1 MSIMDRILKLLKE
14 KNKTQVDICNYIGIK
29 PNVFTTWKTRGTDPP
44 ARHLVQIC
52 EFFDVTLEY
61 LLTGNENS
69 QNIKPEIKA
78 EQAISDTSKELL
90 EVFESLPMR
99 ERVKL
104 LNIVYNF
111 EEQYHSSGS
120 SSSFEL
126 PMPNNSFVSQNEQ
139 KLLDVFQNFTE
150 MEQVKIIGRIEEW
163 LEIKR
168 KRELI
173 NSQQPLQSDSPTAE
187 PPVLNTQNKWQ
198 LTARRTDGVYES
210 RFATPEEVEKLKM
223 LLENPEEP
231 KY

>member
-1 MSIMDRILKLLKE
+1 MDLCRA
-14 KNKTQVDICNYIGIK
+14 IGVK
-29 PNVFTTWKTRGTDPP
+29 SSTVTNWKTRNTDPP
-44 ARHLVQIC
+44 AKYIIPIC
-52 EFFDVTLEY
+52 EFLGVAPEY

-69 QNIKPEIKA
+69 QNIKPEIKT

-90 EVFESLPMR
+90 KVFESLPMR